1 MAVNDGQTLNYFL
14 QWGRGDIVEYILS
27 LCLTGATLDDF
38 LDWMSVLS
46 PTVLKKYLFYLI
58 EYDFIL
64 YNGQKQM
71 YLVKDRGSEVLSAIM
86 EEKVDK
92 MH

>member
-1 MAVNDGQTLNYFL
+1 
-14 QWGRGDIVEYILS
+14 
-27 LCLTGATLDDF
+27 
-38 LDWMSVLS
+38 MSVLS
-46 PTVLKKYLFYLI
+46 PTILKKYLFYLI

-64 YNGQKQM
+64 YNGQKQV
-71 YLVKDRGSEVLSAIM
+71 YVIKDRGLEILSAVM